1 MGDGVELTYSIMCN
15 CTTNCLIF
23 LPFSVPSSNASQQQ
37 DPNRPPPGAAVPP
50 GASGTDMQGPST
62 PLQGGGGAQSCDGSL
77 NASKF
82 TGIYLFTN
90 DLLACIMSN

>member
-1 MGDGVELTYSIMCN
+1 MPN
-15 CTTNCLIF
+15 CTINCLIL
-23 LPFSVPSSNASQQQ
+23 LPLSLPSSNASQQQ

-62 PLQGGGGAQSCDGSL
+62 PLQGGGGAQPCDGSL

-82 TGIYLFTN
+82 TGKCLFTN
-90 DLLACIMSN
+90 HI